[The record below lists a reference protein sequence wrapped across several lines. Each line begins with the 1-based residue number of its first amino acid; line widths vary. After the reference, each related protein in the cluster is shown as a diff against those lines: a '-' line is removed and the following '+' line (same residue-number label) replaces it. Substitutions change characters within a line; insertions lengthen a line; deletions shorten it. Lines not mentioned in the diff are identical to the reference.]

1 MDSFEIYQK
10 LKENYLFSV
19 IRGKTEANGKEIAEA
34 VIAGGIKNIEVT
46 FTTPGALEII
56 KNLTEEY
63 KDHTDIIIGAGTVN
77 DITTA
82 RLALLAGAK
91 FIVSPT
97 FQKDVA
103 MLCNQYDSVY
113 LPGCATPQEVVEAIR
128 YGVKVIKAF
137 PGDILTASFISDL
150 KGPFPGIKIM
160 PSGGVNL
167 KNLST
172 WIEKGAWAVGIGSDL
187 NKGTTEII
195 EEKARKYVE
204 TTDTIRKASYGV

>member
-1 MDSFEIYQK
+1 MDSFEIYKK

-19 IRGKTEANGKEIAEA
+19 IRGKTEENGKEIAEA
-34 VIAGGIKNIEVT
+34 VIAGGIKNIEIT

-56 KNLTEEY
+56 RTLTKKYKN
-63 KDHTDIIIGAGTVN
+63 DQDIIVGAGTVN

-91 FIVSPT
+91 FIVSPV

-103 MLCNQYDSVY
+103 MLCNQYDSIY
-113 LPGCATPQEVVEAIR
+113 LPGCATPHEVLEALQ

-150 KGPFPGIKIM
+150 KGPFPGVKIM

-167 KNLST
+167 ENLEM
-172 WIEKGAWAVGIGSDL
+172 WIKKDAWAVGIGSDL
-187 NKGTTEII
+187 SKGTNEII
-195 EEKARKYVE
+195 KEKARKYVE
-204 TTDTIRKASYGV
+204 TTSAIRKGLYGV